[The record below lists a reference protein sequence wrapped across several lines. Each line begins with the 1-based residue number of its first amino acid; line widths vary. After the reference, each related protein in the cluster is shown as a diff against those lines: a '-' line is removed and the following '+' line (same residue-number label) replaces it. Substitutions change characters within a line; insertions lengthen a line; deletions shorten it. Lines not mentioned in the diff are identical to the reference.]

1 MTIFLRSI
9 LFDTSLAWSSNSKY
23 RFYLLSSDILRNNSL
38 ILQDT
43 FFRFDILLKYFLVSA
58 KVWNIGNLFTF

>member
-23 RFYLLSSDILRNNSL
+23 CFYLLSSDILLNNSL

-43 FFRFDILLKYFLVSA
+43 FFKFEIVIFII
-58 KVWNIGNLFTF
+58 IGPFC